1 MSTAIIDLQARKRQ
15 LLAQSQFYRENLVR
29 DVAHLNAATSW
40 ITTTMHYARRVTPIL
55 AMAVPIAGFFFRSR
69 KAPLAKPPPKK
80 KNLLG
85 TLLAGYKI
93 ARQVKPIWDGFHR
106 SRAAQ
111 NLGRRP

>member
-15 LLAQSQFYRENLVR
+15 LLAQSQFYRESLVR
-29 DVAHLNAATSW
+29 DVKHLGSATSW
-40 ITTTMHYARRVTPIL
+40 LTSTLQVARRVTPLL
-55 AMAVPIAGFFFRSR
+55 AMALPIAGFFFRSR
-69 KAPLAKPPPKK
+69 KAPIAKPPPRK

-106 SRAAQ
+106 SRTAQ